1 MYSIAFCVCIYNLSS
16 FHMSLVLTVD
26 DLVTVRKWHILNR
39 DACNAK
45 IKLEKNKK
53 NPNLNVLKVLNKRI
67 IQHERE
73 MDEVQFHMNNRLKW
87 NDEVRSK
94 QLKASV

>member
-1 MYSIAFCVCIYNLSS
+1 MHTTVIHLCIHSLGSL
-16 FHMSLVLTVD
+16 HMSLVLTVD

-45 IKLEKNKK
+45 IKLEKNKP
-53 NPNLNVLKVLNKRI
+53 NPNLNVLKFLNKRI

-73 MDEVQFHMNNRLKW
+73 MDEVQFHMDKRLKW
-87 NDEVRSK
+87 DDEVRSK
-94 QLKASV
+94 RL

>member
-1 MYSIAFCVCIYNLSS
+1 MHTTAIHLCIHSLGSL
-16 FHMSLVLTVD
+16 HMSLVLTVD

-45 IKLEKNKK
+45 IKLEKNKP
-53 NPNLNVLKVLNKRI
+53 NPNLNVLKFLNKRI

-73 MDEVQFHMNNRLKW
+73 MDEVQFHMDKRLKW
-87 NDEVRSK
+87 DDEVRSK
-94 QLKASV
+94 RL

>member
-1 MYSIAFCVCIYNLSS
+1 MHTTAFCLCIYSLGSL
-16 FHMSLVLTVD
+16 HMSLVLTVD

-45 IKLEKNKK
+45 IKLEKNKP
-53 NPNLNVLKVLNKRI
+53 NPNLNVLKFLNKRI

-73 MDEVQFHMNNRLKW
+73 MDEVQFHMDKRLKW
-87 NDEVRSK
+87 DDEVRSK
-94 QLKASV
+94 RL

>member
-1 MYSIAFCVCIYNLSS
+1 MHTTAIHLCIHSLSS
-16 FHMSLVLTVD
+16 LHMSLVLTVD

-45 IKLEKNKK
+45 IKLEKNKP
-53 NPNLNVLKVLNKRI
+53 NPNLNVLKFLNKRI

-73 MDEVQFHMNNRLKW
+73 MDEVQFHMDKRLKW
-87 NDEVRSK
+87 DDEVRSK
-94 QLKASV
+94 RL

>member
-1 MYSIAFCVCIYNLSS
+1 MHTTAFCLCIHSLGSL
-16 FHMSLVLTVD
+16 HMSLVLSVD

-45 IKLEKNKK
+45 IKLEKNKP
-53 NPNLNVLKVLNKRI
+53 NPNLNVLKFLNKRI

-73 MDEVQFHMNNRLKW
+73 MDEVQFHMDKRLKW
-87 NDEVRSK
+87 DDEVRSK
-94 QLKASV
+94 RL